1 MSTVTEVRNETPDQ
15 LRCWAWAVGSSIG
28 GTLVVWA
35 GSRLGAVDLIVKQ
48 GDTTR
53 TVGWS
58 SVLVA
63 SAVAALAG
71 MLLLRL
77 LQRRFG
83 AERGRTIWTAVAVV
97 VFLVSLLLGP
107 LSATTATGVIC
118 LSIMHLVVLV
128 ALAGSAWRR

>member
-1 MSTVTEVRNETPDQ
+1 MSTVSEVRNDAQGQ
-15 LRCWAWAVGSSIG
+15 LRCWAWAVGSAMV
-28 GTLVVWA
+28 GTLTVWA
-35 GSRLGAVDLIVKQ
+35 VSRLGDVDLIVKQ

-53 TVGWS
+53 AVGWP

-77 LQRRFG
+77 LQRRSG
-83 AERGRTIWTAVAVV
+83 ERRGRTIWTVVAVV

-107 LSATTATGVIC
+107 LSATTATGAIC